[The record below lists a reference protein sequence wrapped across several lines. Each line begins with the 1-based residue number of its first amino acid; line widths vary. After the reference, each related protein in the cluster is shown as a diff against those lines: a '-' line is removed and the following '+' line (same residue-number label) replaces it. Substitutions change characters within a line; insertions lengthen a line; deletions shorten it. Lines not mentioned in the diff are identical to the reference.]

1 MLELYHHGSSVCA
14 AKVRLALAEKGVT
27 VDRYHY
33 IDILK
38 GEQFTAEYLA
48 INSKGVV
55 PSLVHDGRIVNESTL
70 ICEYVDESF
79 DGPSLQSVDAYE
91 RYEMRTWTKAVD
103 ELLHPACAEVTYV
116 SCHRQIVN
124 QLPPADREAF
134 LNNTPERSVKGAWRK
149 RKRELVELGFDAP
162 GIDVCFRLYDDYLSR
177 MELALEN
184 RDWLVG
190 ESLTL
195 ADIAMAPYVNRLHM
209 LGMSELWSGGRRP
222 RVDNWFARMRAR
234 PSFAP
239 SLTECCPQQLTA
251 DLLKYGSMSW
261 SSARAIL
268 AKGGG
273 VERGTAA
280 G

>member
-1 MLELYHHGSSVCA
+1 LLELYHHGSSVCA

-33 IDILK
+33 VDILK

-55 PSLVHDGRIVNESTL
+55 PSFVHDGRIINESTL
-70 ICEYVDESF
+70 ICEYVDETF
-79 DGPSLQSVDAYE
+79 AGRALQPSDAYA

-116 SCHRQIVN
+116 SCHRHIVN
-124 QLPPADREAF
+124 QLSAAERDAF
-134 LNNTPERSVKGAWRK
+134 LNNTPERSVKGAWRQ

-162 GIDVCFRLYDDYLSR
+162 GVDVYFRLYDDYLSR
-177 MELALEN
+177 MEAALEN
-184 RDWLVG
+184 RTWLAG
-190 ESLTL
+190 DSLTL

-209 LGMSELWSGGRRP
+209 LGMSRLWAGGRRP
-222 RVDNWFARMRAR
+222 SVETWFERMRAR
-234 PSFAP
+234 QTFAP
-239 SLTECCPQQLTA
+239 TLTDCCPPQLTA
-251 DLLKYGSMSW
+251 DLLKYGTLSW
-261 SSARAIL
+261 PGVRAIL

-273 VERGTAA
+273 VERGRPAA
-280 G
+280 